1 MGESGR
7 LGQHAVEVACTVS
20 RRERVDE
27 RTPPH
32 LPHSPTH
39 QGFRLRQG
47 RREYNDKV
55 GGCDIYF
62 VFILFLYIY
71 IYIFFFLLLF
81 FSFYLFH
88 FYIYIYMFFL
98 FASLIFS

>member
-7 LGQHAVEVACTVS
+7 FGQHAVEVACTVS

-55 GGCDIYF
+55 GGCDLYF
-62 VFILFLYIY
+62 LFILFYFYIY
-71 IYIFFFLLLF
+71 FFILCFLF
-81 FSFYLFH
+81 FLFH
-88 FYIYIYMFFL
+88 FYIYIYIL